1 VPRRRP
7 CTPCLVVGEGL
18 SQDAV
23 VGEGLCQDAVCCVAV
38 RAIHVCAQVQVG
50 GEGLG
55 QDARLACWFKVGRN
69 TVTSGGPVTV
79 TVTEPIPCYLS
90 REGLFYVCMASGN
103 QRRSCYRSQ
112 KQTVGSTQ
120 GCYVRANNKGPRGGG
135 HADADLTCR
144 PRRTWRPMRALQA
157 RSGSGGAGESENMPP
172 CCFCFVFW
180 AVGFGRAIWG
190 VFQPPK
196 RLLIRLGDLGR
207 DLSKRGLLGGPTW
220 TNMADFSGNY
230 FFLQK

>member
-1 VPRRRP
+1 MCR
-7 CTPCLVVGEGL
+7 
-18 SQDAV
+18 
-23 VGEGLCQDAVCCVAV
+23 VAV
-38 RAIHVCAQVQVG
+38 RALHVCAQVQVG

-190 VFQPPK
+190 VFQPSTVVDTP
-196 RLLIRLGDLGR
+196 RRFGT
-207 DLSKRGLLGGPTW
+207 GLVKTRSLGGP
-220 TNMADFSGNY
+220 NVDKHGRLFPLF
-230 FFLQK
+230 FFLEQNI